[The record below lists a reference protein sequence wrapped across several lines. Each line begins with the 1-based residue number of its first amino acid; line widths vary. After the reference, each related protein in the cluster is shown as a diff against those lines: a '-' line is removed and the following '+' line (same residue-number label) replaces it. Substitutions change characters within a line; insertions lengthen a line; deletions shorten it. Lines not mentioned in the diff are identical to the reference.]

1 MHSYSISQHGVEQ
14 HAPCI
19 YDTCVSLVSS
29 CLLGDSRAWQE
40 FVGTYKPRIAKT
52 VAWTLSR
59 SGVRDSLAGD
69 TEDVVQEVFVRLVR
83 GNYRLLETW
92 NPERGTFPTWLT
104 VVARSTTL
112 DYLRDKRSGATQRAL
127 QVPLDEC
134 PEDIHDRV
142 LPSGELHLPKGVL
155 SARQQSIL
163 HLIFEKEM
171 TAEEIAAFLDIHP
184 QTVRSIRHSS
194 LQKLRHY
201 YEKSESETLSL
212 Y

>member
-1 MHSYSISQHGVEQ
+1 MHSYSLSGHDVEQ
-14 HAPCI
+14 HVPYI
-19 YDTCVSLVSS
+19 YDTCKSLVSS
-29 CLLGDSRAWQE
+29 CLLGDARAWQE
-40 FVGTYKPRIAKT
+40 FVGIYKPRITRT

-59 SGVRDSLAGD
+59 SGMRDSLAAD

-92 NPERGTFPTWLT
+92 NPDRGTFPTWLT
-104 VVARSTTL
+104 VVARSATL

-134 PEDIHDRV
+134 PEDIQDSV

-155 SARQQSIL
+155 SPRQQSIL

-184 QTVRSIRHSS
+184 QTVRSIRHSA

-201 YEKSESETLSL
+201 YEECESESVSMC
-212 Y
+212 

>member
-1 MHSYSISQHGVEQ
+1 MHSYSISQHDVEQ

-40 FVGTYKPRIAKT
+40 FVGIYKPRIVKT

-69 TEDVVQEVFVRLVR
+69 TEDVVQEVFMRLVR
-83 GNYRLLETW
+83 SNYRLLETW

-104 VVARSTTL
+104 VVSRSTTL

-127 QVPLDEC
+127 QTPLDEC
-134 PEDIHDRV
+134 PELLQEKV

-155 SARQQSIL
+155 SPRQQSIL
-163 HLIFEKEM
+163 HLIFEKDM

-184 QTVRSIRHSS
+184 QTVRSIRHSA
-194 LQKLRHY
+194 LQKLRCY
-201 YEKSESETLSL
+201 YESEESSSFSAC
-212 Y
+212 